1 MDFSL
6 AFRGSL
12 LGPRGSF
19 SLSLSLSWL
28 GLIEFS
34 AEQSVNSRGK
44 FSRRTTSFLPPL
56 VHRACLPFVVL
67 NREIARPLHPRLRLS
82 MPDTPEVDFM
92 AAERARIRRD
102 GLEAEKGSEIG
113 AKKELQNKN

>member
-1 MDFSL
+1 
-6 AFRGSL
+6 
-12 LGPRGSF
+12 
-19 SLSLSLSWL
+19 
-28 GLIEFS
+28 
-34 AEQSVNSRGK
+34 
-44 FSRRTTSFLPPL
+44 
-56 VHRACLPFVVL
+56 
-67 NREIARPLHPRLRLS
+67 